1 MAFEGLR
8 WFDLMRWG
16 DVVPALQKQ
25 IGTPISNLGKN
36 LTMKEFGG
44 GFAKRYQETGG
55 FWPIP
60 ESQLDLSNGVLTQNK
75 GWGTPESEFLGW

>member
-1 MAFEGLR
+1 
-8 WFDLMRWG
+8 
-16 DVVPALQKQ
+16 
-25 IGTPISNLGKN
+25 
-36 LTMKEFGG
+36 MKEFGG

-60 ESQLDLSNGVLTQNK
+60 KSQLDLSNGVLTQNK